1 MNELVTILIFVLM
14 FFIYIHVIYH
24 YKKSEDLEIYEMDY
38 KDNKHLQ
45 EVCDVKQPVLFEF
58 HTVDMENIS
67 RESLEE
73 KYGTYDVKIKDVR
86 DYYNNSDDAGSF
98 VVLSMQ
104 SSQNLIKSDPGSH
117 YFSEGN
123 EDFVEE
129 SGLYNI
135 CKSFEN
141 YLKPSFICQTKYD
154 IQFGSNNTCTPM
166 RYHMNYRQFVAVHSG
181 KIQVKMTP
189 WKSKKY
195 LKPVDDYENY
205 EFRSPINVWNPQSE
219 HLHEMDKLHF
229 LEFDVNAGHILYIPP
244 YWWYSIKYVGEND
257 TLLFGITYNSI
268 MNCVAR
274 LPDWGLYFLQQQNI
288 KKKPARVHPTHTND
302 NDNIEINNEVEIDT
316 TPVKLDTI
324 VEKL

>member
-1 MNELVTILIFVLM
+1 MDELTSILIFVLM
-14 FFIYIHVIYH
+14 FFVYIHVINH
-24 YKKSEDLEIYEMDY
+24 YKTSEDLEIYEMDY

-67 RESLEE
+67 KELLEE
-73 KYGTYDVKIKDVR
+73 KYGTCDVKIKDVR

-98 VVLSMQ
+98 VILSLQ
-104 SSQNLIKSDPGSH
+104 SSLNLVKSDPSSH
-117 YFSEGN
+117 YFSENN
-123 EDFVEE
+123 EDFIDE
-129 SGLYNI
+129 SGLYKI

-154 IQFGSNNTCTPM
+154 ILFGSKNTCTPM
-166 RYHMNYRQFVAVHSG
+166 RYHMNYRQLIVVHSG

-219 HLHEMDKLHF
+219 YLHEMDKLHF

-268 MNCVAR
+268 MNCIAH

-288 KKKPARVHPTHTND
+288 KKKPARVHPVDLHD
-302 NDNIEINNEVEIDT
+302 NENKEIKEEENNT
-316 TPVKLDTI
+316 LPVKLETI